1 MTLCDLVYNNPS
13 LNCFSIIG
21 LEKNSGKTTVLQSL
35 LSQNHTYTKAVTS
48 IGYDGEDTD
57 LVTQTPKPSVY
68 VSAGTLVATAAGLLS
83 KCDFTRELLCFTGLY
98 TPLGEVIM
106 LRALSDGYARLA
118 GPSATKEMAKV
129 IKLFYEY
136 KAEKIFID
144 GAAQRKSTAA
154 MSLSDACILAS
165 GASFSHDISGIVSE
179 TAHFV
184 ELLNLPVLD
193 CGKISVK
200 SETEITEAN
209 DCIIYDENYN
219 ITNSFNALDE
229 LSADF
234 LASHVINSKTDKKS
248 TAFFSGVVSNLFINR
263 FLNKVKNLDTLT
275 IAALDGTRFLISPA
289 QYAELKRRNAVL
301 KTLKS
306 LNLIA
311 VTVNPFS
318 PKGFVLNA
326 QELLTEMQKRVKV
339 PVFDVLAPQNI

>member
-1 MTLCDLVYNNPS
+1 MTLCDLVYNTPS

-35 LSQNHTYTKAVTS
+35 LSQNHTFTKAVTS

-129 IKLFYEY
+129 IKLFYEF

-154 MSLSDACILAS
+154 MTLSDACILAS

-179 TAHFV
+179 TAHFA

-200 SETEITEAN
+200 SETEINEAN

-229 LSADF
+229 LSADL
-234 LASHVINSKTDKKS
+234 LASHVINNKTDKKS

-326 QELLTEMQKRVKV
+326 QELLTEMQKRVNV